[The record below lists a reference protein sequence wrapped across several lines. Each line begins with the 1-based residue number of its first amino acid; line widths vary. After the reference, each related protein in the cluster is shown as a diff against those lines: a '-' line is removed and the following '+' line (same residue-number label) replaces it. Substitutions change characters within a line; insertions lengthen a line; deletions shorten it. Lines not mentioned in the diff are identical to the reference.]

1 MYLNHIIL
9 YECHGSS
16 PEMEIMSRE
25 YGKMCPQPS
34 VARPFGCNNIVATW
48 VRGSDVST
56 VILMLIAYRPKFVR
70 YNTSF
75 TTILFEN
82 K

>member
-1 MYLNHIIL
+1 MYLNHILL

-56 VILMLIAYRPKFVR
+56 VIIMLISHIHVR
-70 YNTSF
+70 SKYNTSF

>member
-56 VILMLIAYRPKFVR
+56 V
-70 YNTSF
+70 
-75 TTILFEN
+75 
-82 K
+82 

>member
-25 YGKMCPQPS
+25 YGKVCPQPG
-34 VARPFGCNNIVATW
+34 VARPIACSSVVATW
-48 VRGSDVST
+48 VRGSDVS
-56 VILMLIAYRPKFVR
+56 
-70 YNTSF
+70 
-75 TTILFEN
+75 
-82 K
+82 

>member
-1 MYLNHIIL
+1 
-9 YECHGSS
+9 
-16 PEMEIMSRE
+16 MSRE

-56 VILMLIAYRPKFVR
+56 TVHFINTIHHLSPYYLKINMNINSHTHTHLIYRVLHFLRLPVIH
-70 YNTSF
+70 
-75 TTILFEN
+75 
-82 K
+82 